1 MDWWNG
7 MAEAKWTHIHNI
19 YITIYS
25 EVEQLWS
32 LSRTLTKAGSTA
44 RWKSKSHLCSGIGP
58 HPIPIWNMISQLLFH
73 DDWRGVFVLTPLGG
87 WDFFFVFGKVRK
99 VYLMWSKIP
108 WLKWWGKSWGFF
120 YRNIMASFRTK
131 YSALKDPC
139 NSNYQTKSIFFD

>member
-1 MDWWNG
+1 MDEMVWQRQN
-7 MAEAKWTHIHNI
+7 EHTFII

-44 RWKSKSHLCSGIGP
+44 RWKSKSHLCSSIGP

-73 DDWRGVFVLTPLGG
+73 DDWRDVFVLTPLGG

-99 VYLMWSKIP
+99 VYLLWSMIP
-108 WLKWWGKSWGFF
+108 WLKWWGKSWGFL
-120 YRNIMASFRTK
+120 SK
-131 YSALKDPC
+131 YYGFILDK
-139 NSNYQTKSIFFD
+139 IFCSERSL